1 MRPGWSAPQ
10 RWRLPDERIG
20 YATVMTAPSEPQPA
34 QTPNPGTPSETPER
48 LTPAETPER
57 LTPAEAPERLSPE

>member
-1 MRPGWSAPQ
+1 MRAWSAP
-10 RWRLPDERIG
+10 RRSRLPDEQTG
-20 YATVMTAPSEPQPA
+20 YATDMTAPSEPQPA